1 MSVADQLAIRAL
13 NEAYADAVFRRDA
26 DAWSAC
32 WAEDA
37 AWELLGTRVEGR
49 SAIRALW
56 EQAMAGFSF
65 VSFLVQQGPIEM
77 DGDRATSRVFTNELL
92 VGADGAK
99 RLSVGRYD
107 DDYVRTERGWRFA
120 ARRFSILQEVQL

>member
-1 MSVADQLAIRAL
+1 
-13 NEAYADAVFRRDA
+13 
-26 DAWSAC
+26 
-32 WAEDA
+32 
-37 AWELLGTRVEGR
+37 
-49 SAIRALW
+49 
-56 EQAMAGFSF
+56 MAGFSF
-65 VSFLVQQGPIEM
+65 VSFLVQQGPIAL

-107 DDYVRTERGWRFA
+107 DDYVRTDAGWRFA